1 MAILRKGAKSQTL
14 QWASEWDGEL
24 LVFFLHQ
31 HFIFIL
37 SHFCLYLYQTQHVR
51 RWTQA
56 SATQVFLHQHFILIV
71 SISFIFIKLFSEWEG
86 EHELQLL
93 EFFCLHQQH
102 LLSSWN
108 LHSQPFL
115 YMQLLSFSGSSMTWT
130 AWHWFHF
137 LMYHFRQADFPGP
150 PDKNSDPKKW
160 DIVYSRGMMINHYRE
175 DVCESKVEIVT
186 PYWASN
192 SNGKVGIL
200 LLWS

>member
-1 MAILRKGAKSQTL
+1 MSERVRR
-14 QWASEWDGEL
+14 WAAR
-24 LVFFLHQ
+24 VFFY
-31 HFIFIL
+31 INIL
-37 SHFCLYLYQTQHVR
+37 SLFYLIFYLYLYQTQHVR

-86 EHELQLL
+86 EHKLQLL

-160 DIVYSRGMMINHYRE
+160 E
-175 DVCESKVEIVT
+175 
-186 PYWASN
+186 
-192 SNGKVGIL
+192 IL
-200 LLWS
+200 LIAREWWSTTTGRMCASLKLKLWRPTGRVIAMER

>member
-37 SHFCLYLYQTQHVR
+37 SNFFLYLYQTQHVR

-93 EFFCLHQQH
+93 EFFLFTSTTFALFMEFAQPAISLYAIVVIFRVKHDMNSMALIPFFNVPFQASR
-102 LLSSWN
+102 LSGPSR
-108 LHSQPFL
+108 QE
-115 YMQLLSFSGSSMTWT
+115 
-130 AWHWFHF
+130 
-137 LMYHFRQADFPGP
+137 FR
-150 PDKNSDPKKW
+150 S
-160 DIVYSRGMMINHYRE
+160 
-175 DVCESKVEIVT
+175 
-186 PYWASN
+186 
-192 SNGKVGIL
+192 
-200 LLWS
+200 